1 MANVIKNTGTNV
13 CNIYT
18 YSRFTP
24 NIKLDLI
31 YKTKLVKKAAKKQK
45 RDSINYLF
53 SYGSI

>member
-1 MANVIKNTGTNV
+1 MANVMKNTGTNV

-53 SYGSI
+53 SYGFI